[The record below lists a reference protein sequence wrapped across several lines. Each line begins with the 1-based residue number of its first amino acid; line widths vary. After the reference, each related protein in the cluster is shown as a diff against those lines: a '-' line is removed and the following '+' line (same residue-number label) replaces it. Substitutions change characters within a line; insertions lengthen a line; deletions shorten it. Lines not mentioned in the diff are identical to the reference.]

1 MNEDIFQ
8 LRIIKA
14 QTTSLHLLG
23 STSITFS
30 QRMSQLMPAAK
41 WTNRRRIR
49 YLESLILEMELKERK
64 ILQLCGMERLRQHQ
78 WIVLKYAI
86 VALVRI

>member
-41 WTNRRRIR
+41 WKNRRRIR
-49 YLESLILEMELKERK
+49 YFESLILEMELKERK
-64 ILQLCGMERLRQHQ
+64 ILQLCGMERLRHHCFE
-78 WIVLKYAI
+78 ICYSSS
-86 VALVRI
+86 RSN